1 MAIALAGRKTR
12 LFHSAHVL
20 GSNKVVT
27 IDYTLTDN
35 EGTVIDTSN
44 GEEPMSYIQGIGNL
58 IPGLESA
65 LEGKSAGRH
74 AASVRYGLR
83 DEALMQVMPMEAFE
97 GVGEVEVGM
106 QFRARTAEGTQIL
119 TVVEVDGDN
128 VTVDGNHPLAG
139 LTLNFDVAVRDVRYA
154 TDEELN
160 HGHAHGPE
168 GHEH

>member
-1 MAIALAGRKTR
+1 MQIG
-12 LFHSAHVL
+12 
-20 GSNKVVT
+20 GNKVVT
-27 IDYTLTDN
+27 IDYTLTDH
-35 EGTVIDTSN
+35 EGTVIDTSK

-65 LEGKSAGRH
+65 LEGKSAGDTLQV
-74 AASVRYGLR
+74 SVAPVEGYGLR

-97 GVGEVEVGM
+97 GVGE
-106 QFRARTAEGTQIL
+106 
-119 TVVEVDGDN
+119 VEVDGDN

-139 LTLNFDVAVRDVRYA
+139 LTLNFDVAVRDVRDA
-154 TDEELN
+154 TDEELS

>member
-1 MAIALAGRKTR
+1 MQI
-12 LFHSAHVL
+12 

-35 EGTVIDTSN
+35 EGTVIDTSK

-65 LEGKSAGRH
+65 LEGKSAGDTLQV
-74 AASVRYGLR
+74 SVAPEEGYGLR

-106 QFRARTAEGTQIL
+106 QFRARTAEWTQIL

-139 LTLNFDVAVRDVRYA
+139 LTLNFDVAVRDVRDA
-154 TDEELN
+154 TGEELS

-168 GHEH
+168 GHGH